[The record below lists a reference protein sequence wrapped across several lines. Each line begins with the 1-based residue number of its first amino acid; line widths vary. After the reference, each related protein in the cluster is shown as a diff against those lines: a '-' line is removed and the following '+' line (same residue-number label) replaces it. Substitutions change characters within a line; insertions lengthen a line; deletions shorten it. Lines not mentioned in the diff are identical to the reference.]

1 MGFMDDLQKGFA
13 GLVGGDTD
21 DAPSKKFAEA
31 EAPEEPKH
39 AEAEASSME
48 KTVASMVVE
57 EPGAVAEADAP
68 ASSLFLTERSRR
80 RVLEESEVHEVIRQS
95 AAAEKFPTTVAAA
108 VGELAAAVAGAQAG
122 QEDRAEEVAA
132 AAGVAGVEVPRREAV
147 RARGGANGLHGR
159 PVEEAL
165 ARRK

>member
-21 DAPSKKFAEA
+21 DAPKKFAEA

-57 EPGAVAEADAP
+57 EPDAVADAP
-68 ASSLFLTERSRR
+68 VSSLFLT
-80 RVLEESEVHEVIRQS
+80 
-95 AAAEKFPTTVAAA
+95 
-108 VGELAAAVAGAQAG
+108 
-122 QEDRAEEVAA
+122 DD
-132 AAGVAGVEVPRREAV
+132 EAT
-147 RARGGANGLHGR
+147 GSKK
-159 PVEEAL
+159 
-165 ARRK
+165 ARRS